1 MRRRAVG
8 LRGFLYFVRTHTR
21 PTVPRD
27 RSAAALGGDGTVAN
41 TLIPWHGIRLQGIRE
56 EGREG
61 VTLTRVQRA
70 VRGESGDGIRL

>member
-27 RSAAALGGDGTVAN
+27 RSAAALRGDGTVAQ
-41 TLIPWHGIRLQGIRE
+41 TLVLSDRTRKGKGLRSADFF
-56 EGREG
+56 
-61 VTLTRVQRA
+61 LTPQ
-70 VRGESGDGIRL
+70 EPLL